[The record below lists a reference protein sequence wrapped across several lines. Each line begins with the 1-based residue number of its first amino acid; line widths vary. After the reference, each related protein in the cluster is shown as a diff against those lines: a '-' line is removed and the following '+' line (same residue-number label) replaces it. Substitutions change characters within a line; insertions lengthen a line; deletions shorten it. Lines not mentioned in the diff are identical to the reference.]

1 MKSSCN
7 AVDEAIPDMETKVKV
22 SLEQFQTLSQSLFFS
37 SLTRSDTLMEIAAQ
51 QLVHLQHYRSLCS
64 TYKTMVRVSEVHD
77 SQYEEEKAFGADC
90 MTGLMEQQE
99 TINKCLNDCIGGV
112 ASLNQDLLEIK
123 EERDGLTARV
133 SANEDAADRTVE
145 EAAEAVQA
153 AEKLSFLSEQQL
165 FDIEKQYRNQEKT
178 LLETQ
183 ASLLEKEEENAQLRQ
198 KLEALQKR
206 IDDEAD
212 EEKKETHEAQWHLIL
227 PSESSSETP
236 SHENEFYQIN
246 RVFSDWGKNKSVSH
260 VNEALNWLEVMLSGK
275 KVSMEN
281 GYNTIELSLF
291 DLGQRE
297 AFKRVIL
304 PLLFERKNLECFVQE
319 HRRREFDYRI
329 TVLNKDEAIPAI
341 IVPKEGAREKK
352 NDNDELKRSE
362 ESEIQDVASS
372 EFVPLQKESEEE
384 EMEEISRPVIDTVQS
399 SAPKEKKKKA
409 KMISL
414 D

>member
-1 MKSSCN
+1 M
-7 AVDEAIPDMETKVKV
+7 
-22 SLEQFQTLSQSLFFS
+22 
-37 SLTRSDTLMEIAAQ
+37 
-51 QLVHLQHYRSLCS
+51 
-64 TYKTMVRVSEVHD
+64 
-77 SQYEEEKAFGADC
+77 
-90 MTGLMEQQE
+90 
-99 TINKCLNDCIGGV
+99 
-112 ASLNQDLLEIK
+112 
-123 EERDGLTARV
+123 
-133 SANEDAADRTVE
+133 
-145 EAAEAVQA
+145 
-153 AEKLSFLSEQQL
+153 
-165 FDIEKQYRNQEKT
+165 
-178 LLETQ
+178 
-183 ASLLEKEEENAQLRQ
+183 
-198 KLEALQKR
+198 
-206 IDDEAD
+206 
-212 EEKKETHEAQWHLIL
+212 
-227 PSESSSETP
+227 
-236 SHENEFYQIN
+236 
-246 RVFSDWGKNKSVSH
+246 
-260 VNEALNWLEVMLSGK
+260 NWLEVMLSGK

>member
-1 MKSSCN
+1 
-7 AVDEAIPDMETKVKV
+7 
-22 SLEQFQTLSQSLFFS
+22 
-37 SLTRSDTLMEIAAQ
+37 
-51 QLVHLQHYRSLCS
+51 
-64 TYKTMVRVSEVHD
+64 
-77 SQYEEEKAFGADC
+77 
-90 MTGLMEQQE
+90 MTALMEQQE

-236 SHENEFYQIN
+236 LHENEFDQIN
-246 RVFSDWGKNKSVSH
+246 SVFSDWGKNKSVSH

-275 KVSMEN
+275 
-281 GYNTIELSLF
+281 
-291 DLGQRE
+291 
-297 AFKRVIL
+297 
-304 PLLFERKNLECFVQE
+304 
-319 HRRREFDYRI
+319 
-329 TVLNKDEAIPAI
+329 
-341 IVPKEGAREKK
+341 
-352 NDNDELKRSE
+352 
-362 ESEIQDVASS
+362 
-372 EFVPLQKESEEE
+372 
-384 EMEEISRPVIDTVQS
+384 
-399 SAPKEKKKKA
+399 
-409 KMISL
+409 
-414 D
+414 